1 MKNSLDMG
9 QCDKEM
15 ETIRKLRN
23 VEVGIECI
31 KLACQKEREC
41 FRKRWL
47 RSFEKGQNIKNFWKL
62 WRLSSR
68 INENC
73 PQLEIP
79 LWRKKLNKRKQYH
92 KSSQREGND
101 RFLKSRLSDSKIK
114 TLGEQNKIL
123 KLLRENNHS
132 LELYI
137 HGSIIQSEA
146 KASSTLFKC
155 QKYLS

>member
-1 MKNSLDMG
+1 MKTL
-9 QCDKEM
+9 K
-15 ETIRKLRN
+15 
-23 VEVGIECI
+23 
-31 KLACQKEREC
+31 
-41 FRKRWL
+41 
-47 RSFEKGQNIKNFWKL
+47 QNKWKL
-62 WRLSSR
+62 STVRNT
-68 INENC
+68 IV
-73 PQLEIP
+73 
-79 LWRKKLNKRKQYH
+79 KKKTEQKKTEYH

-137 HGSIIQSEA
+137 HRSIIQSGA